1 MRLPGQLCSDQRLW
15 RLAILRVPVSDA
27 VVLARPGA
35 GEIGRLAGFAVA
47 SPERAAWRS
56 CEPAGH
62 GWVSDPAGAAAMGVT
77 ADVGPIAGG

>member
-56 CEPAGH
+56 C
-62 GWVSDPAGAAAMGVT
+62 
-77 ADVGPIAGG
+77 